1 MSTGASVP
9 AVSVIVVNYN
19 AGDLLSACVG
29 AVLGSDV
36 SVEVVVSDNGSD
48 DGSLSQLRALFGTDP
63 RLNILENQANLG
75 FAAANNRALPLVRA
89 DRLLFLNPD
98 CLVGP
103 DTLPRMLAFMDRRP
117 DVGMA
122 GCIVRNPD
130 GSEQVASRRA
140 IPDPW
145 IALKRILQLDRLL
158 PNRGGRRLNLHDEP
172 LPAEPVEVEAISGS
186 FMLVSRRALD
196 AVGPLDEGYFLHCED
211 LDWFVRFRQAG
222 WTIALVPDVS
232 VIHHKGACSQRSP
245 LLIERHKHRGMERF
259 YRKFQAREYPTL
271 FSWLVILGIRAHFL
285 SRVAVDTLSRMFGRP
300 RSGKAD

>member
-1 MSTGASVP
+1 MSVRTSVP
-9 AVSVIVVNYN
+9 AVGAIVVNYN

-48 DGSLSQLRALFGTDP
+48 DGSLAHLRALFGADP
-63 RLNILENQANLG
+63 RLRILENRANLG
-75 FAAANNRALPLVRA
+75 FAAANNRALPMVRA

-103 DTLPRMLAFMDRRP
+103 DTLGRMLAFMDARP

-145 IALKRILQLDRLL
+145 IALKRILRLDRLL
-158 PNRGGRRLNLHDEP
+158 PNGGGRRLNLHHDP
-172 LPAEPVEVEAISGS
+172 LPTEPVEVEAISGS
-186 FMLVSRRALD
+186 FMLVSRHALD

-222 WTIALVPDVS
+222 WTIVLVPDVD
-232 VIHHKGACSQRSP
+232 VIHHKGACSQRNP
-245 LLIERHKHRGMERF
+245 LEVERHKHRGMERF
-259 YRKFQAREYPTL
+259 YRKFQARQYPTL
-271 FSWLVILGIRAHFL
+271 FNGLVIFGIRARFWT
-285 SRVAVDTLSRMFGRP
+285 RVAVDTLSRMFGRP
-300 RSGKAD
+300 RPGKAD

>member
-1 MSTGASVP
+1 MSTAASVP
-9 AVSVIVVNYN
+9 AIGVIVVNYN
-19 AGDLLSACVG
+19 AGDLLTQCVG
-29 AVLGSDV
+29 AVLGADV
-36 SVEVVVSDNGSD
+36 PVEVIVSDNGSD
-48 DGSLSQLRALFGTDP
+48 DGSLEHLRAMFGTDP
-63 RLNILENQANLG
+63 RLRILENRSNLG

-103 DTLPRMLAFMDRRP
+103 DTLGRMLAFMESRP

-130 GSEQVASRRA
+130 GSEQVASRRT

-145 IALKRILQLDRLL
+145 IALKRILRLDRLL
-158 PNRGGRRLNLHDEP
+158 PDRGGRRLNLHHEP
-172 LPAEPVEVEAISGS
+172 LPAEPVAVEAISGS

-232 VIHHKGACSQRSP
+232 VIHHKGACSRRHP
-245 LLIERHKHRGMERF
+245 IEVERHKHRGMERF
-259 YRKFQAREYPTL
+259 YRKFQAREYPM
-271 FSWLVILGIRAHFL
+271 FFNGLVIFGIRVHFW
-285 SRVAVDTLSRMFGRP
+285 SRVFIDTLSRLFHRP
-300 RSGKAD
+300 RSGKRG